1 MKTLNTQSYPVLNSN
16 GFQVISIDQNSFWQ
30 YESGIIQAYK
40 EVFNASAWREWVK
53 CSNGCGFKTTFE
65 ESPVACPECSGAIE
79 DFYSNTEISES
90 VMDVLS
96 RSYFQCLLLLKWDTV
111 AWFTWWWKD
120 SIENINDEKLG
131 LKTQEEYSRLISGIL
146 ADKIN
151 STSWEYYYQ
160 SETGVVPTYRTRW
173 IGSAIVGI
181 NEELLRSN
189 SNQVEAIIQRTSRQ
203 SPMYAIRANLWYSEV
218 FSYDDSDERVLF
230 ARNNFGSKPVTG

>member
-65 ESPVACPECSGAIE
+65 ESPVACPECLGAIE
-79 DFYSNTEISES
+79 DFYSNKEISES

-230 ARNNFGSKPVTG
+230 ARNNF